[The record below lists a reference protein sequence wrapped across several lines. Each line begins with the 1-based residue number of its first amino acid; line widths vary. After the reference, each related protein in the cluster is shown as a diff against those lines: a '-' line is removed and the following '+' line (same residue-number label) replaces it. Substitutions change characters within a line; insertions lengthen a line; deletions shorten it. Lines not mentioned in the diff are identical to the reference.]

1 VSTPPHDAADV
12 AAPLRLALP
21 VVFLGG
27 MAGTAVRIG
36 VTELLPSG
44 AYAWGLLA
52 VNVLGAL
59 LLGLLFERLQE
70 QRLARGRR
78 WALWGPGFLGALT
91 TFSALQLEV
100 VDAMRDGDWKYGA
113 LYLVATICLGLPA
126 AALGRRLGRITA

>member
-1 VSTPPHDAADV
+1 MSAAPHDSADV
-12 AAPLRLALP
+12 GAPLRQALP

-44 AYAWGLLA
+44 AYAWGVLA

-70 QRLARGRR
+70 HRVARGRR

-100 VDAMRDGDWKYGA
+100 VDALRDGDWKHGV
-113 LYLVATICLGLPA
+113 LYLVATIGVGLPA